1 MKELSEDGFETVD
14 GKKIQLYEIKF
25 NGSILLTPD
34 EAASIS
40 TGDLVSFMVT
50 ARNGPPKFDQH
61 KKKDDYKGCYK
72 RINTFKLEGLVALD
86 PDRAKQVYDTL
97 GEHVEGVNEG
107 LVETSFVLPEEE
119 QELGFDPQE
128 AML

>member
-1 MKELSEDGFETVD
+1 MCIRDS
-14 GKKIQLYEIKF
+14 
-25 NGSILLTPD
+25 
-34 EAASIS
+34 
-40 TGDLVSFMVT
+40 
-50 ARNGPPKFDQH
+50 
-61 KKKDDYKGCYK
+61 YK

-97 GEHVEGVNEG
+97 GEHIEGVNEG

-128 AML
+128 AIL